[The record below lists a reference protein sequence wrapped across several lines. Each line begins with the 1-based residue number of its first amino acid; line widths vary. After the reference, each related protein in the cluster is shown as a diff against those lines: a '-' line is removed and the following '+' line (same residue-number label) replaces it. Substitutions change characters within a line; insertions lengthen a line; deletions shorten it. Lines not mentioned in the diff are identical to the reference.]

1 MSTPTPQ
8 LPQTFRAALL
18 PAPNQPLQIHTLP
31 LPTPGP
37 NQLLVRVLACGV
49 CAGDAVVATGL
60 LPQTSYPTVLGHE
73 FVGNVVAVGPG
84 TASDVSMSSSGPQHK
99 GIQVGDRV
107 GGAWHGGH
115 DGTCPSCLR
124 GSQQTCPSQQ
134 ITGVNHHGAYAEYT
148 LLRTQAAVRVPRD
161 MDPASTAPFL
171 CAGLTVFNGIRRMG
185 IEPGNGFVAIQGLGG
200 LGHLA
205 VQYARAMGHRVVA
218 VSRDE
223 KKREFAMKEL
233 GAHEYVAADSPGV
246 AAQKLTEM
254 GGAAL
259 IVSTAPTASAFKG
272 LEYGLRTGGKL
283 LLLACAGPV
292 EIDTTVL
299 VLKQLTVHGWPSG
312 TPLDAEEA
320 IQFARLHGIR
330 CFIEKFK
337 LDEADRAF
345 ELMKAGK
352 PKYRNVLVIE

>member
-1 MSTPTPQ
+1 MSTET

-18 PAPNQPLQIHTLP
+18 PSANTSLSIHSLP
-31 LPTPGP
+31 LPSPGP
-37 NQLLVRVLACGV
+37 NQLLIRVLACGI

-60 LPQTSYPTVLGHE
+60 LPPTQFPTVLGHE
-73 FVGNVVAVGPG
+73 YVGDVVALGLD
-84 TASDVSMSSSGPQHK
+84 TSNSNFQ
-99 GIQVGDRV
+99 IGDRV

-115 DGTCPSCLR
+115 CTTCPSCLR
-124 GSQQTCPSQQ
+124 GSQQTCSNQQ

-185 IEPGNGFVAIQGLGG
+185 IEPGGSGGFVAIQGLGG

-205 VQYARAMGHRVVA
+205 VQYARAMGYRTVA
-218 VSRDE
+218 VSRGE
-223 KKREFAMKEL
+223 EKREFAMKEL
-233 GAHEYVAADSPGV
+233 GAHEYVAAESAEV
-246 AAQKLTEM
+246 AARRLSEM
-254 GGAAL
+254 GGAAW
-259 IVSTAPTASAFKG
+259 IVSTAPTASAFKE

-320 IQFARLHGIR
+320 IQFAKLHGIK
-330 CFIEKFK
+330 CFVEKFP
-337 LDEADRAF
+337 LEEADKAF

-352 PKYRNVLVIE
+352 PKYRNVLVME